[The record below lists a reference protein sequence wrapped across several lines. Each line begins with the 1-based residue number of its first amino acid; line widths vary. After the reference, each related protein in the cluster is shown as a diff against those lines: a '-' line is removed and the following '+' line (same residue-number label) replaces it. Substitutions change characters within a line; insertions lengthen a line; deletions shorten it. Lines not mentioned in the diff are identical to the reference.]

1 MRSMEEALSLVFEHM
16 ARSDLVDVIPVAYR
30 ACKSLRNDLVG
41 QGFCMKTFSLCR
53 ALASASVR
61 TADESEMEE
70 SELSLSSGSSSHGED
85 DERRTETFE
94 RLQTTIARQI
104 GWSPNQDERA
114 WWLDARSLVQRC
126 NSPGGPGNVWS
137 WLQAA
142 SQEPDGPLSLQ
153 AAATAK
159 ILRQRLVRWPDKPR
173 VRFPGLCTLTGHSGL
188 VRSVA
193 YSPDGKHIAS
203 ASDDMTVKI
212 WDSTTG
218 KEVSVLVCHRPIV
231 CCCVECSDL
240 RVWSMSRSAR

>member
-142 SQEPDGPLSLQ
+142 SQEPDGPLSKQ
-153 AAATAK
+153 AADTAEM
-159 ILRQRLVRWPDKPR
+159 L
-173 VRFPGLCTLTGHSGL
+173 G
-188 VRSVA
+188 
-193 YSPDGKHIAS
+193 
-203 ASDDMTVKI
+203 
-212 WDSTTG
+212 WD
-218 KEVSVLVCHRPIV
+218 LVC
-231 CCCVECSDL
+231 
-240 RVWSMSRSAR
+240 W

>member
-173 VRFPGLCTLTGHSGL
+173 VRFPGLCTLTGHSEL
-188 VRSVA
+188 
-193 YSPDGKHIAS
+193 
-203 ASDDMTVKI
+203 
-212 WDSTTG
+212 
-218 KEVSVLVCHRPIV
+218 
-231 CCCVECSDL
+231 
-240 RVWSMSRSAR
+240 